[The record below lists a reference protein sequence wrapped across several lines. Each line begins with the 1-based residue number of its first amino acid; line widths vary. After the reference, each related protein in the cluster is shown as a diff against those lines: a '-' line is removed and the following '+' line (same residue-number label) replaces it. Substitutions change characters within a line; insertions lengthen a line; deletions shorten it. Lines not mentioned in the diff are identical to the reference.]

1 MTPEH
6 YRGDG
11 DITCAD
17 AMRSMM
23 TPIQDELSAMQIY
36 WLGCAFKY
44 VWRWP
49 LKGGVN
55 DIDKAI
61 DCLTR
66 LKELS

>member
-11 DITCAD
+11 AISCAD
-17 AMRSMM
+17 AMESMVNPAADM
-23 TPIQDELSAMQIY
+23 LSGMQIY
-36 WLGCAFKY
+36 WWLSAAKY

-49 LKGGVN
+49 LKNGVE
-55 DIDKAI
+55 DLDKAI
-61 DCLTR
+61 DCLQK

>member
-6 YRGDG
+6 YKGDG
-11 DITCAD
+11 AISCAD
-17 AMRSMM
+17 ALRSMF
-23 TPIQDELSAMQIY
+23 TPIEDGLSAMQVY

-49 LKGGVN
+49 LKNGVE
-55 DIDKAI
+55 DLDKAI
-61 DCLTR
+61 DCLQK